1 MAKLIKTGVSVFT
14 KMFKIARPLTGKNAE
29 EKARRFLEVQGL
41 RFIEANFRSRFGE
54 IDLIFLEKDTLVF
67 VEVRARSRTHYGSA
81 LESIG
86 YTKRQKLLKTALYYQ
101 YQYKKDCA
109 MRFDAV
115 AFDAG
120 LENIQWVR
128 NIIEASY

>member
-1 MAKLIKTGVSVFT
+1 
-14 KMFKIARPLTGKNAE
+14 MFKTAKKVTGKNAE
-29 EKARRFLEVQGL
+29 EKAKQFLETQGL
-41 RFIEANFRSRFGE
+41 RFIEANFMSRFGE
-54 IDLIFLEKDTLVF
+54 IDLIFLENDTLVF
-67 VEVRARSRTHYGSA
+67 VEVRARSTKQYGSA
-81 LESIG
+81 LESIN

-101 YQYKKDCA
+101 HHYKKDCA

-120 LENIQWVR
+120 IENIQWVR